1 MPIAATISAV
11 SAVAGGAIAAS
22 GAKSAAKTQA
32 AAATTAAGEQTALG
46 QEALDY
52 QKGIDTRTQTQTQ
65 PYQEYGSGALPG
77 LSALL
82 GYGPGGQAG
91 IETELQSLPGYQ
103 FAQDQGVKAI
113 NNAVGSQGLT
123 GAQSKGIARFVTGMA
138 DQTYGNQ
145 IDRLNTAAQTGLSA
159 VATGANAGVGTG
171 TNVGNTTSN
180 TGNAIAAGLTG
191 AANASA
197 GGTIG
202 AANAASGA
210 IGGLGNSYLI
220 SQLLGNKGA
229 GGLYTTTTGFNPADY
244 AGEAAVAP

>member
-1 MPIAATISAV
+1 MPVGAAISAV
-11 SAVAGGAIAAS
+11 GAVAGGAISAS
-22 GAKSAAKTQA
+22 AAKSAAKTQST
-32 AAATTAAGEQTALG
+32 AATTAAGEQAQLG

-52 QKGIDTRTQTQTQ
+52 QKGVDTRTQTQTQ
-65 PYQEYGSGALPG
+65 PYEAYGSGALPG

-138 DQTYGNQ
+138 DQTYNSQ
-145 IDRLNTAAQTGLSA
+145 VANLQTAANTGLGA

-171 TNVGNTTSN
+171 TNVGNTTG
-180 TGNAIAAGLTG
+180 TIGNAIASGLTG

-197 GGTIG
+197 GGTVG
-202 AANAASGA
+202 AANAATGA

-229 GGLYTTTTGFNPADY
+229 ATGLYAPPPIPDIS
-244 AGEAAVAP
+244 GEATVAP